1 MQTKKAE
8 HPEKIKKIALPHELK
23 YSYLPYK
30 STFPE
35 LGSNYIVK
43 RELGRGSYGVTYKIV
58 DKNQPKKK
66 YALKRLFALTQ
77 AKYILLEIYYLRL
90 LYEKQNIISYNG
102 AIRIDTQVDLL
113 FEYIPHEKFS
123 ILIDKLD
130 LKGIKR
136 YMFQLLRALSVLE
149 SYGIIHR
156 DVKPANFLYS
166 SNTNRGVLIDFGLSE
181 LVNYLLVIW

>member
-1 MQTKKAE
+1 MQTKK
-8 HPEKIKKIALPHELK
+8 HKNPEKKIQKIALPSKLK
-23 YSYLPYK
+23 NSYLPYK
-30 STFPE
+30 TTFPE
-35 LGSNYIVK
+35 LDTNYIVK
-43 RELGRGSYGVTYKIV
+43 KELGRGSYGVTYKIV
-58 DKNQPKKK
+58 DKNQPKQK

-77 AKYILLEIYYLRL
+77 AKFILLEIYYLRL
-90 LYEKQNIISYNG
+90 LCDKPNIVSYKG

-123 ILIDKLD
+123 ILVDILD

-166 SNTNRGVLIDFGLSE
+166 SKTNKGVLIDFGLSE
-181 LVNYLLVIW
+181 LVKN